1 MQSPFSIRQTGS
13 DNNKENEKALG
24 VGTAKPTLPDDTS
37 QRLFD
42 AGAASESASN
52 ESSAKDS
59 QTANGYVSQQL
70 GIFVVKIYL
79 LCCLMTALL
88 ACSFYVLMCV
98 NYWIQDAAFC
108 F

>member
-59 QTANGYVSQQL
+59 QTANGYVYQQL
-70 GIFVVKIYL
+70 EIFVVYFYFPRL
-79 LCCLMTALL
+79 HSV
-88 ACSFYVLMCV
+88 SFYVLVCV
-98 NYWIQDAAFC
+98 NYWIQGAAFC